1 MCHGENASEFEI
13 KVRVGMS
20 EMEALVSATI
30 VSAKAL
36 GIESMVGSI
45 EEGKLA
51 DLLVVDPNPL
61 NDIFVLLDKKH
72 LKMIMKN
79 GEIVCSRL

>member
-1 MCHGENASEFEI
+1 MP
-13 KVRVGMS
+13 
-20 EMEALVSATI
+20 EMEALVSETI
-30 VSAKAL
+30 VSAQAL
-36 GIESMVGSI
+36 GIESVVGSI

-61 NDIFVLLDKKH
+61 NDISVLLDKKH

-79 GEIVCSRL
+79 GEILCSRL

>member
-13 KVRVGMS
+13 SVRVGMS

-30 VSAKAL
+30 VSAQAL

-51 DLLVVDPNPL
+51 DLLVVDLNPL
-61 NDIFVLLDKKH
+61 NDISVLLDKKH
-72 LKMIMKN
+72 LKMNMKN

>member
-13 KVRVGMS
+13 RVRVGMS

-30 VSAKAL
+30 VSAQAL
-36 GIESMVGSI
+36 GIESMVGSN
-45 EEGKLA
+45 EKGKLA

-61 NDIFVLLDKKH
+61 NDISVLLDKKH